1 MKKGKFVGKV
11 AKEISE
17 AEIEKLISLVSEA
30 LAPYG
35 VTITETVIEDGFHG
49 KYIRWYV
56 DGLNYANR
64 NSRRTLVSTITQI
77 KCAFM
82 AEKGFST
89 YEYGKENNFD
99 VSKVDDEEYSFSF
112 STDGSYREYRHKNW
126 IHLEGAGHYTFND
139 SLDDA
144 ELKEDIQHYI
154 DVICHGMKG
163 KVREVHN
170 ERD

>member
-1 MKKGKFVGKV
+1 MKKGKFIGKL
-11 AKEISE
+11 AKEITVK
-17 AEIEKLISLVSEA
+17 EIEKLISLVSEA

-56 DGLNYANR
+56 DGLNYTNR
-64 NSRRTLVSTITQI
+64 NSERTLVSTITQI
-77 KCAFM
+77 KCNFVS
-82 AEKGFST
+82 EKGFST

-99 VSKVDDEEYSFSF
+99 VNKVDDEEYSFF
-112 STDGSYREYRHKNW
+112 FTTDGSYRKYRHKYW
-126 IHLEGAGHYTFND
+126 THLEGVGHYIFND
-139 SLDDA
+139 DLDDK
-144 ELKEDIQHYI
+144 ELKEDIQNYI
-154 DVICHGMKG
+154 DGICHNMKG